1 MNRIN
6 QLLQDRTKPVLSIYY
21 PAGYPNLNDTTAVLH
36 TLQQKGI
43 DMVEIGI
50 PFSDPMADGPVSRR
64 SSHSRSFYTGITK
77 RHQSAITFPANK
89 RHPERR
95 NYHASYSDGLSESN
109 HAIRL

>member
-21 PAGYPNLNDTTAVLH
+21 PAGYPNLNDTTTVLH

-50 PFSDPMADGPVSRR
+50 PFSDPMPTVLSFRKLLHRHYETASVCDYF
-64 SSHSRSFYTGITK
+64 SSK
-77 RHQSAITFPANK
+77 
-89 RHPERR
+89 
-95 NYHASYSDGLSESN
+95 
-109 HAIRL
+109 